1 MSRLNQSLL
10 IGRAEPLAPL
20 REGQRRTIDV
30 WWGGLQRNGDLMLL
44 LAYLLSRNTE
54 WRNAR
59 IRILSVASK
68 QMAKEQTERFLA
80 KLIPEIRIAAE
91 IEVRIKPEG
100 MSVVEMINEES
111 ADVDL
116 VMLGLALPEEGQ
128 EDAYAERIAELAEGL
143 PSFFFVHN
151 GSLFIG
157 ELVSP
162 GVE

>member
-1 MSRLNQSLL
+1 MLL
-10 IGRAEPLAPL
+10 GRVEPLAPL

-44 LAYLLSRNTE
+44 LAYLLSGNVE

-59 IRILSVASK
+59 IRVLSVASN

-91 IEVRIKPEG
+91 IEVMIKPEE
-100 MSVVEMINEES
+100 MSVVDLIHAES
-111 ADVDL
+111 AGVDL
-116 VMLGLALPEEGQ
+116 VILGLAMPEAGQ
-128 EDAYAERIAELAEGL
+128 EEAYAARIAELAEGL

-162 GVE
+162 GVD